1 MATLRHHLETSGETQ
16 AAFAQRIN
24 IQQGTV
30 SKLARGVM
38 LPSLKL
44 AQKIERAT
52 DGQVPVSSWNA
63 IDTNPNQETSH
74 DHTSQKPASD
84 AA

>member
-1 MATLRHHLETSGETQ
+1 
-16 AAFAQRIN
+16 
-24 IQQGTV
+24 
-30 SKLARGVM
+30 M